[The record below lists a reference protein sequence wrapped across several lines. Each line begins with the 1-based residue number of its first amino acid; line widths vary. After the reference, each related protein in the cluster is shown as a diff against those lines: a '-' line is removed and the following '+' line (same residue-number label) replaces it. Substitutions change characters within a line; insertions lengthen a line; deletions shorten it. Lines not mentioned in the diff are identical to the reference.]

1 MIDTSNILRRLEEE
15 GAEIMRVV
23 GERIPVFADVLE
35 SNEEVL
41 VLVDLPGCEKHSLDL
56 TYDEGVGVGE
66 KGGVLKVEARRAKP
80 LEEGFKYVAEA
91 RSDFVR
97 GKVPIPTEVD
107 YTESEATYENGLLR
121 VRLPKRQT
129 SEIDLN

>member
-1 MIDTSNILRRLEEE
+1 MIDTNNLLRRLEEE
-15 GAEIMRVV
+15 GAELMRVV

-35 SNEEVL
+35 NDEEIL
-41 VLVDLPGCEKHSLDL
+41 VLVDLPGCEKHSVDL
-56 TYDEGVGVGE
+56 TYEEGLGVGE
-66 KGGVLKVEARRAKP
+66 EGGVLNVEARREKP

-97 GKVPIPTEVD
+97 GRVPIHADVD
-107 YTESEATYENGLLR
+107 YSESEATYENGLLR

-129 SEIDLN
+129 SEIDLD